1 MDPFLLVVGL
11 LTLML
16 LAMGVTMYRHER
28 KEHQA
33 FTDHL
38 RRIVERERQR

>member
-11 LTLML
+11 LALVL
-16 LAMGVTMYRHER
+16 LAMGMTMYRHEQ

-33 FTDHL
+33 VMDHL
-38 RRIVERERQR
+38 RKIVERERQR